1 MLGKLLKYDS
11 KSLSKL
17 IFPISLAAILAT
29 ALGCGLIAFMNVTV
43 ANSANTN
50 VIDVVLNMTCG
61 MMIFFCVLAL
71 IAFGIA
77 VQIVLFLA
85 VSICLL
91 VFTRKIFV
99 EKLKAGSEKTNVDA
113 LVGEKGVVIS
123 PIHPYEVGQVKVG
136 GQVWSAVGKNP
147 DETFAVDQ
155 LVKINAIEGVKAEVN
170 LEAKT
175 ASVSADGV
183 DKEILKKAVEEA
195 GYEVISIQ

>member
-1 MLGKLLKYDS
+1 MTVFGINVSMIVIWLAVALVMLVIEALTVGLATIWFAAGALVA
-11 KSLSKL
+11 L
-17 IFPISLAAILAT
+17 LAAL
-29 ALGCGLIAFMNVTV
+29 LDF
-43 ANSANTN
+43 S
-50 VIDVVLNMTCG
+50 
-61 MMIFFCVLAL
+61 
-71 IAFGIA
+71 IA

-136 GQVWSAVGKNP
+136 VQVWSAVGKNP

-155 LVKINAIEGVKAEVN
+155 LVKINAIEGVKLVVTPV
-170 LEAKT
+170 KH
-175 ASVSADGV
+175 D
-183 DKEILKKAVEEA
+183 
-195 GYEVISIQ
+195 

>member
-1 MLGKLLKYDS
+1 MTVFGINVSMIVIWLAVALVMLVIEALTVGLATIWFAAGALVA
-11 KSLSKL
+11 L
-17 IFPISLAAILAT
+17 LAAL
-29 ALGCGLIAFMNVTV
+29 LDF
-43 ANSANTN
+43 S
-50 VIDVVLNMTCG
+50 
-61 MMIFFCVLAL
+61 
-71 IAFGIA
+71 IA

-91 VFTRKIFV
+91 VFTRKTFV

-155 LVKINAIEGVKAEVN
+155 LVKINAIEGVKLVVTPV
-170 LEAKT
+170 KH
-175 ASVSADGV
+175 D
-183 DKEILKKAVEEA
+183 
-195 GYEVISIQ
+195 

>member
-1 MLGKLLKYDS
+1 MTVFGINVSMIVIWLAVALVMLVIEALTVGLATIWFAAGALVA
-11 KSLSKL
+11 L
-17 IFPISLAAILAT
+17 LAAL
-29 ALGCGLIAFMNVTV
+29 LDF
-43 ANSANTN
+43 S
-50 VIDVVLNMTCG
+50 
-61 MMIFFCVLAL
+61 
-71 IAFGIA
+71 IA

-136 GQVWSAVGKNP
+136 GQGGSAVGKNP

-155 LVKINAIEGVKAEVN
+155 LVKINAIEGVKLVVTPV
-170 LEAKT
+170 KH
-175 ASVSADGV
+175 D
-183 DKEILKKAVEEA
+183 
-195 GYEVISIQ
+195 

>member
-1 MLGKLLKYDS
+1 MTVFGINVSMIVIWLAVALVMLVIEALTVGLATIWFAAGALVA
-11 KSLSKL
+11 L
-17 IFPISLAAILAT
+17 LAAL
-29 ALGCGLIAFMNVTV
+29 LDF
-43 ANSANTN
+43 S
-50 VIDVVLNMTCG
+50 
-61 MMIFFCVLAL
+61 
-71 IAFGIA
+71 IA

-91 VFTRKIFV
+91 IFTRKIFV

-155 LVKINAIEGVKAEVN
+155 LVKINAIEGVKLVVTPV
-170 LEAKT
+170 KH
-175 ASVSADGV
+175 D
-183 DKEILKKAVEEA
+183 
-195 GYEVISIQ
+195 

>member
-1 MLGKLLKYDS
+1 MTVFGIKVSMIVIWLAVALVMLVIEALTVGLATIWFAAGALVA
-11 KSLSKL
+11 L
-17 IFPISLAAILAT
+17 LAAL
-29 ALGCGLIAFMNVTV
+29 LDF
-43 ANSANTN
+43 S
-50 VIDVVLNMTCG
+50 
-61 MMIFFCVLAL
+61 
-71 IAFGIA
+71 IA

-155 LVKINAIEGVKAEVN
+155 LVKINAIEGVKLVVTPV
-170 LEAKT
+170 KH
-175 ASVSADGV
+175 D
-183 DKEILKKAVEEA
+183 
-195 GYEVISIQ
+195 

>member
-1 MLGKLLKYDS
+1 MTVLGISVSMIVVWLAVALIMLVIEALTVG
-11 KSLSKL
+11 
-17 IFPISLAAILAT
+17 LAT
-29 ALGCGLIAFMNVTV
+29 IWFAAGALV
-43 ANSANTN
+43 
-50 VIDVVLNMTCG
+50 
-61 MMIFFCVLAL
+61 AL
-71 IAFGIA
+71 IAALLDFSIA

-155 LVKINAIEGVKAEVN
+155 LVKINAIEGVKLVVTPV
-170 LEAKT
+170 KH
-175 ASVSADGV
+175 D
-183 DKEILKKAVEEA
+183 
-195 GYEVISIQ
+195 

>member
-1 MLGKLLKYDS
+1 MTVFGINVSMIVIWLAVALVMLVIEALTVGLATIWFAAGALVA
-11 KSLSKL
+11 L
-17 IFPISLAAILAT
+17 LAAL
-29 ALGCGLIAFMNVTV
+29 LDF
-43 ANSANTN
+43 S
-50 VIDVVLNMTCG
+50 
-61 MMIFFCVLAL
+61 
-71 IAFGIA
+71 IA

-113 LVGEKGVVIS
+113 LVGEKGFVIS

-155 LVKINAIEGVKAEVN
+155 LVKINAIEGVKLVVTPV
-170 LEAKT
+170 KH
-175 ASVSADGV
+175 D
-183 DKEILKKAVEEA
+183 
-195 GYEVISIQ
+195 

>member
-1 MLGKLLKYDS
+1 MTVFGINVSMIVIWLAVALVMLIIEALTVGLATIWFAAGALVA
-11 KSLSKL
+11 L
-17 IFPISLAAILAT
+17 LAAL
-29 ALGCGLIAFMNVTV
+29 LDF
-43 ANSANTN
+43 S
-50 VIDVVLNMTCG
+50 
-61 MMIFFCVLAL
+61 
-71 IAFGIA
+71 IA

-155 LVKINAIEGVKAEVN
+155 LVKINAIEGVKLVVTPV
-170 LEAKT
+170 KH
-175 ASVSADGV
+175 D
-183 DKEILKKAVEEA
+183 
-195 GYEVISIQ
+195 

>member
-1 MLGKLLKYDS
+1 MTVLGINVSMIVIWLAVALVMLVIEALTVGLATIWFAAGALVA
-11 KSLSKL
+11 L
-17 IFPISLAAILAT
+17 LAAL
-29 ALGCGLIAFMNVTV
+29 LDF
-43 ANSANTN
+43 S
-50 VIDVVLNMTCG
+50 
-61 MMIFFCVLAL
+61 
-71 IAFGIA
+71 IA

-136 GQVWSAVGKNP
+136 GQVWSAVGKKP

-155 LVKINAIEGVKAEVN
+155 LVKINAIEGVKLVVTPV
-170 LEAKT
+170 KH
-175 ASVSADGV
+175 D
-183 DKEILKKAVEEA
+183 
-195 GYEVISIQ
+195 

>member
-1 MLGKLLKYDS
+1 MTVFGINVSMIVIWLAVALVMLVIEALTVGLATIWFAAGALVA
-11 KSLSKL
+11 L
-17 IFPISLAAILAT
+17 LAAL
-29 ALGCGLIAFMNVTV
+29 LDF
-43 ANSANTN
+43 S
-50 VIDVVLNMTCG
+50 
-61 MMIFFCVLAL
+61 
-71 IAFGIA
+71 IA

-113 LVGEKGVVIS
+113 LVGEKGVDIS

-155 LVKINAIEGVKAEVN
+155 LVKINAIEGVKLVVTPV
-170 LEAKT
+170 KH
-175 ASVSADGV
+175 D
-183 DKEILKKAVEEA
+183 
-195 GYEVISIQ
+195 

>member
-1 MLGKLLKYDS
+1 MTVFGINVSMIVIWLAVALVMLVIEALTVGLATIWFAAGALVA
-11 KSLSKL
+11 L
-17 IFPISLAAILAT
+17 LAAL
-29 ALGCGLIAFMNVTV
+29 LDF
-43 ANSANTN
+43 S
-50 VIDVVLNMTCG
+50 
-61 MMIFFCVLAL
+61 
-71 IAFGIA
+71 IA

-99 EKLKAGSEKTNVDA
+99 EKLKAGSEKTNVDS

-155 LVKINAIEGVKAEVN
+155 LVKINAIEGVKLVVTPV
-170 LEAKT
+170 KH
-175 ASVSADGV
+175 D
-183 DKEILKKAVEEA
+183 
-195 GYEVISIQ
+195 